1 MSTSTSPGTGPAP
14 VAADVRALMEQRL
27 ARLTAGPPA
36 PAIPRGDGPRPAS
49 PAQQRLLFLEQLHPG
64 TPTYH
69 VIFTLRIDGPLDAD
83 ALEASLRGVEQR
95 HEILRTTYR
104 RTGDGE
110 EQVTGPVG
118 LRLRRVD
125 LPGAADARLDE
136 LARDEYHRPFDLR
149 EGPVWRAVLAR
160 TAADRHHLVLTL
172 HHVAFDGWSVDV
184 LARELSAG
192 YAAALGDGPAPA
204 APPVQYADYAAWQV
218 RRLAAGGFDRQ
229 LAYWTGQLAGAAERL
244 ELPSPGPGPAAAGA
258 GGGGRVRGRV
268 PADVTAAVRAAA
280 RAHGATAHV
289 VLLAALHALLHRY
302 SGQRDILVG
311 TPVANRALPELEPLV
326 GLFVNTVVVRAD
338 VEPRLPFATLLERV
352 RDAATAAQA
361 HQDVPFE
368 RVVAA
373 LPLARDTDANPLFQ
387 VVFDWNSSAAR
398 TGTTVRL
405 GAARMTLVE
414 RFRPDTAKFDLA
426 VSVSELPDGLE
437 VELEYRRDLWDE
449 PAARRAVRH
458 YLNLL
463 AAAAA
468 DPSLPVERLPLLDP
482 AERALVT
489 DAWQGPVQAHTD
501 RPDLTARI
509 AARRDSDAVALVQGG
524 RHVTYRELA
533 ARVDRLAA
541 HLRAAGAAP
550 DRPVGVLLHRGID
563 LVVAIVAIVRS
574 GAPYLPL
581 DPDHPAERTGTVVR
595 DAGAALV
602 VTDRGLAGTLDGTG
616 ATPVCLDA
624 EADRI
629 AARPDRCPDPDIQA
643 EHLAYVFYT
652 SGSTGRPKGVMVS
665 HRAAHNQVHWQ
676 VDRFALGPGA
686 TVLFKTNVTFDD
698 SVVEIFAAL
707 SSGARLVIAE
717 PGGHRDPAY
726 LRSLL
731 AAERVTY
738 VRFVPTMLAAL
749 LAYGG
754 DTPLPALRVVKSA
767 GEALTPELRARFL
780 GSLGAELYNAYGP
793 TETAVNV
800 TADRCRLDGDPR
812 VPIGAATTN
821 VRCYVLD
828 AALQPQPVGVPGEL
842 CVGGVQ
848 LARGYLGRP
857 GLTADRFVPD
867 PFGPPGG
874 RLYRT
879 GDLVRWRDDGRIDF
893 LGRLDRQVKLRG
905 FRVELGEVEA
915 VLTERVRHAA
925 VVARDGRLVAYV
937 TGTADTA
944 PDTAELRAW
953 LRSRL
958 PEYMVPAA
966 IVPLPALPQ
975 LSSGKVDY
983 RRLPDPPDLTPDRAG
998 YTAPQGP
1005 VEQELAALWSEV
1017 LGAGR
1022 VGRDDD
1028 FFALGG
1034 HSILAVRLLS
1044 RVRQTFGVDAPL
1056 RWVFDAPT
1064 PARFAPL
1071 LDRAAAGPPL
1081 PPVPA
1086 ATGPVPELS
1095 AAEAGLWLVDQLH
1108 PADPSYVVPVVSR
1121 LRGPLDAGALGTA
1134 LTALPRRH
1142 DALRTAFTADGGEP
1156 RRVVADHAD
1165 VTVHRHDLRHLPAA
1179 DRDAALARL
1188 VGDVTGAGFDL
1199 AEAPLMRAALIA
1211 VAADEHVLALAF
1223 HHAVVDAWSLNV
1235 LHDDLVTAYEA
1246 AAAGRPQPPAP
1257 ARRTAADYAR
1267 WQRGLAG
1274 GDRLEAELA
1283 YWRDR
1288 LRELPAAPELP
1299 ADRPRPATPDPA
1311 GSVHRFTVPAPVATA
1326 LRDLAAAEGGTP
1338 FMVLLAAYVTLL
1350 HRWTGSDDVVLAM
1363 PVADRARPE
1372 LEHVVGMLLNT
1383 VLLRVRV
1390 RGTATFRQLVH
1401 DVRTAVVEAYEHRQL
1416 PFARLVEA
1424 LRLDAAAL
1432 TRCTVTIDQPPAVAT
1447 LAGGVTLH
1455 PEPFVPTSA
1464 KAELN
1469 LSFEDGPGGLA
1480 GSLLYQTA
1488 RFDAGRVARTA
1499 GHLSTLLAGAVAAP
1513 DTPLERLDL
1522 LDAAQREALT
1532 GDEPADRP
1540 SPTCLHTLVGDEIA
1554 RRPDA
1559 VALLSRA
1566 GAVTYRQLGERAAAL
1581 AARLRARGVR
1591 AGHVVAIALPRGA
1604 EQVVAVLAVLR
1615 TGAAYVALDLR
1626 HPEARRAAVL
1636 RDSGAH
1642 SIVTDG
1648 LTVRRL
1654 DPAAPALAGD
1664 GRPRPRSV
1672 AYLAYT
1678 SGSTGTPKGVRTPH
1692 AAAAGYLTEYL
1703 LPTFRLGPGDT
1714 VLQLPALAFDASVRD
1729 LIGPLAAGARVV
1741 LLTDDQATDPAAIL
1755 DAVDREGV
1763 TCLLS
1768 VVPTLLRSLLAE
1780 AASRPGT
1787 GPRLRLLLTAGE
1799 VLDRHDAARARA
1811 LFAGRP
1817 AVVNQYGPTEATMTT
1832 TWHPV
1837 DAGPGER
1844 GGVPIGR
1851 PAPGARVWLVDAAGD
1866 LAATGVPGE
1875 VWIGGDRLADGYHG
1889 RPALTAE
1896 RFVPDPFSGV
1906 PGARAYR
1913 TGDTAVRDPD
1923 GVLHFLGRGDGQV
1936 KIRGNRVEPG
1946 EVEAVLRGLPG
1957 VAEAAVVAT
1966 GTPAR
1971 LAAFVAPGTLDVAAV
1986 QAALR
1991 ELLPEPMVPATLH
2004 AMAAL
2009 PRTTNQKVD
2018 RKALAAV
2025 PLAPP
2030 VADPPRT
2037 DAERRVAAVFHEVL
2051 RTELPHAG
2059 PVGRDEDFFT
2069 LGGHSLLAARLAAAL
2084 GAAFGRAVPLR
2095 SVFDLRTVAAIA
2107 AAVATAPAPA
2117 TSTVERAGDGRPTP
2131 AQTAMV
2137 RHRAAG
2143 AAYHIGFA
2151 AWLDGA
2157 VDTVALAR
2165 AVDAVVAR
2173 HPALRTTFTADG
2185 GHALVEPVLPA
2196 AITVRDATADADA
2209 VALAEAD
2216 LRRPFDLTAG
2226 PLVRATV
2233 TRTAAGRHLFAVA
2246 VHHAVADGWSL
2257 SVIQRDIAAY
2267 YTHLTG
2273 GGRPALPTVAGFA
2286 AHAAGR
2292 TGDLA
2297 FWDGLLRD
2305 VPVDVTAAPDRPRA
2319 GTWSTAGAVHRFTL
2333 PAELS
2338 RAVRAMADATGATT
2352 FMVLLAAV
2360 QLWLARQSGAGRFL
2374 VAVPVADRPAAA
2386 QHEVGPFANVVPVP
2400 ADVTGAPTPREL
2412 VARVRGTMLAVWE
2425 HQDTPFEVLAD
2436 RYDPAARAGDRPPLC
2451 RFMFAVQNLPPGA
2464 DTIPGLRLEPV
2475 DVDRGTCRYD
2485 LHLRCRE
2492 TPDGIS
2498 GWIEYSTALY
2508 DAATVRRRLA
2518 DLFDL
2523 LGALTDGT
2531 EGA

>member
-1 MSTSTSPGTGPAP
+1 MSTSISPERLPT
-14 VAADVRALMEQRL
+14 DVRTLVEQRL
-27 ARLTAGPPA
+27 ARLIGGPPA
-36 PAIPRGDGPRPAS
+36 PTITPGTGPRPVS

-64 TPTYH
+64 TATYH

-83 ALEASLRGVEQR
+83 ALERSLRGVEQR

-104 RTGDGE
+104 RTDTGH
-110 EQVTGPVG
+110 EQLTGPVG
-118 LRLRRVD
+118 LRLRRLE
-125 LPGAADARLDE
+125 LPGAGDEQLDE
-136 LARDEYHRPFDLR
+136 LTREEYRRPFDLG

-160 TAADRHHLVLTL
+160 TGPDRHHLVLSL
-172 HHVAFDGWSVDV
+172 HHIAFDGWSVDV
-184 LARELSAG
+184 LARELSMG
-192 YAAALGDGPAPA
+192 YAAALGTGPAPA
-204 APPVQYADYAAWQV
+204 AAPIQYADYAAWQV
-218 RRLAAGGFDRQ
+218 RRLTDGGFDGQ
-229 LAYWTGQLAGAAERL
+229 LAYWTGQLADAAQRL
-244 ELPSPGPGPAAAGA
+244 ELPSPGPGPAGA
-258 GGGGRVRGRV
+258 TGGGRLKARV
-268 PADVTAAVRAAA
+268 GADVTAAVRAVA
-280 RAHGATAHV
+280 RAHGATPHT

-311 TPVANRALPELEPLV
+311 TPVANRVLPEVEPLI

-338 VEPRLPFATLLERV
+338 VEPHLPFAALLGRI

-373 LPLARDTDANPLFQ
+373 LPLARDTDTTPLFQ

-414 RFRPDTAKFDLA
+414 RFRPDTAKFDLTVA
-426 VSVSELPDGLE
+426 VSEHADALE
-437 VELEYRRDLWDE
+437 VDLEYRRDIWDE
-449 PAARRAVRH
+449 PAAGRALQH
-458 YLNLL
+458 YLTLL
-463 AAAAA
+463 AAAVT
-468 DPSLPVERLPLLDP
+468 DPRVPVGRLPLLEE
-482 AERALVT
+482 AERALV
-489 DAWQGPVQAHTD
+489 AGGWQGPVQVHID

-509 AARRDSDAVALVQGG
+509 AARRDSDAVALVQSG
-524 RHVTYRELA
+524 RQVTYRELM

-581 DPDHPAERTGTVVR
+581 DPDHPADRTVTVVQ

-602 VTDRGLAGTLDGTG
+602 VTDAALAGVLAGTG
-616 ATPVCLDA
+616 AAAVRVDT
-624 EADRI
+624 DRDLI
-629 AARPDRCPDPDIQA
+629 AARPERCPDPDILG

-652 SGSTGRPKGVMVS
+652 SGSTGRPKGVMVT

-676 VDRFALGPGA
+676 VDRFGLGPGA

-698 SVVEIFAAL
+698 SVVEVFAAL

-767 GEALTPELRARFL
+767 GEALSPELRGRFL
-780 GSLGAELYNAYGP
+780 TSLGAELYNAYGP

-828 AALQPQPVGVPGEL
+828 PDLQLQPVGVPGEL
-842 CVGGVQ
+842 CIGGVQ

-857 GLTADRFVPD
+857 DLTADRFVPD
-867 PFGPPGG
+867 PYGPPGS

-893 LGRLDRQVKLRG
+893 LGRVDRQVKLRG
-905 FRVELGEVEA
+905 FRVELGEIES
-915 VLTERVRHAA
+915 VLTARVRHAA
-925 VVARDGRLVAYV
+925 VVARDDRLYAYV
-937 TGTADTA
+937 TPGDTFTD
-944 PDTAELRAW
+944 PAELQAW

-966 IVPLPALPQ
+966 IMVLPALPQ

-983 RRLPDPPDLTPDRAG
+983 RQLPPPPDVEPDRAG
-998 YTAPQGP
+998 YAAPEGA
-1005 VEQELAALWSEV
+1005 EEETLAALWAEV
-1017 LGAGR
+1017 LGVDR

-1034 HSILAVRLLS
+1034 HSILAVQLLS
-1044 RVRQTFGVDAPL
+1044 RVQRALGVDVPL
-1056 RWVFDAPT
+1056 KWAFDAPT
-1064 PARFAPL
+1064 PARFAEL
-1071 LDRAAAGPPL
+1071 LALAPPPAGPAL
-1081 PPVPA
+1081 PEVPA

-1121 LRGPLDAGALGTA
+1121 LRGAVDPGALVAA
-1134 LTALPRRH
+1134 LTALPQRH
-1142 DALRTAFTADGGEP
+1142 DALRTTFAAGGGTP
-1156 RRVVADHAD
+1156 RRVVADHLD
-1165 VTVHRHDLRHLPAA
+1165 LTVHRHDLRPEPE
-1179 DRDAALARL
+1179 RDAALEKI
-1188 VGDVTGAGFDL
+1188 VGEVTGIGFGL
-1199 AEAPLMRAALIA
+1199 AVAPLMRAALVT
-1211 VAADEHVLALAF
+1211 VADDEHVLALAF

-1235 LHDDLVTAYEA
+1235 LHDDLVTLYGA
-1246 AAAGRPQPPAP
+1246 AAAGRPLPPPP

-1267 WQRGLAG
+1267 WQQALAG
-1274 GDRLEAELA
+1274 GDRLDAELA
-1283 YWRDR
+1283 YWRTR
-1288 LRELPAAPELP
+1288 LLDPPAGPDLP
-1299 ADRPRPATPDPA
+1299 ADRPRPVRPDPA
-1311 GSVHRFTVPAPVATA
+1311 GSAHRFAVPGPVAAA
-1326 LRDLAAAEGGTP
+1326 LRDLAAAEGATP

-1390 RGTATFRQLVH
+1390 TGAATFRGLVR

-1424 LRLDAAAL
+1424 LRLDAVAL
-1432 TRCTVTIDQPPAVAT
+1432 TRYTVTIDQAPAVAA

-1455 PEPFVPTSA
+1455 PEQFVPSAA

-1469 LSFEDGPGGLA
+1469 LSFTDGPDGLE
-1480 GSLLYQTA
+1480 GSLVYQTA
-1488 RFDAGRVARTA
+1488 RFDADRIDRTA
-1499 GHLSTLLAGAVAAP
+1499 GHLLTLLSGAVAAP
-1513 DTPLERLDL
+1513 DTPLRRLDL
-1522 LDAAQREALT
+1522 LDEAQREALT
-1532 GDEPADRP
+1532 GDDPADRP
-1540 SPTCLHTLVGDEIA
+1540 SPTCLHTLVDDEII

-1559 VALLSRA
+1559 VAVLA
-1566 GAVTYRQLGERAAAL
+1566 PAPVTYRELGERAGAL
-1581 AARLRARGVR
+1581 AGRLRSGGVR
-1591 AGHVVAIALPRGA
+1591 AGHVIGIALPRGVD
-1604 EQVVAVLAVLR
+1604 QVVAVLAVLR

-1626 HPEARRAAVL
+1626 HPEARRDAVL

-1642 SIVTDG
+1642 SLIGDG
-1648 LTVRRL
+1648 LAVRRI
-1654 DPAAPALAGD
+1654 DPAAPALIGD

-1692 AAAAGYLTEYL
+1692 AAAAGYLTDYL
-1703 LPTFRLGPGDT
+1703 LPTFRLGHADT

-1741 LLTDDQATDPAAIL
+1741 LLADEQATDAAAIL
-1755 DAVDREGV
+1755 DVIDREGV

-1780 AASRPGT
+1780 AATRPGT
-1787 GPRLRLLLTAGE
+1787 GDRLRLVLTAGE
-1799 VLDRHDAARARA
+1799 VLDRHDAGRARI

-1837 DAGPGER
+1837 DAAADEH
-1844 GGVPIGR
+1844 GGAPIGR
-1851 PAPGARVWLVDAAGD
+1851 PAPGARVWLVDRAGD

-1875 VWIGGDRLADGYHG
+1875 VWIGGDRLAEGYHG
-1889 RPALTAE
+1889 LPALTAAQ
-1896 RFVPDPFSGV
+1896 FVPDPFSGV
-1906 PGARAYR
+1906 RGARAYR
-1913 TGDTAVRDPD
+1913 TGDTAVRDAD
-1923 GVLHFLGRGDGQV
+1923 GVLHFVGRDDDQV
-1936 KIRGNRVEPG
+1936 KIRGIRVEPG

-1957 VAEAAVVAT
+1957 VAEAAVVVT
-1966 GTPAR
+1966 GSLDR
-1971 LAAFVAPGTLDVAAV
+1971 LAAYVAPAGVDAVAV
-1986 QAALR
+1986 RSALR
-1991 ELLPEPMVPATLH
+1991 DLLPEHLVPATLH

-2025 PLAPP
+2025 PLPGP

-2037 DAERRVAAVFHEVL
+2037 GTERRVAAVFQEVL
-2051 RTELPHAG
+2051 RTELPDAG
-2059 PVGRDEDFFT
+2059 PLGRDDDFFA

-2084 GAAFGRAVPLR
+2084 QAAFGRAVPLR
-2095 SVFDLRTVAAIA
+2095 AVFDLRTVAAIA
-2107 AAVATAPAPA
+2107 AIISTLDPPA
-2117 TSTVERAGDGRPTP
+2117 STVQVAGSDRPTP
-2131 AQTAMV
+2131 AQAAMV

-2151 AWLDGA
+2151 AWLDGTLD
-2157 VDTVALAR
+2157 VVALAR

-2173 HPALRTTFTADG
+2173 HPALRTRFPQDG
-2185 GHALVEPVLPA
+2185 ARAVVEQVLA
-2196 AITVRDATADADA
+2196 AEVTVRDAGSDADA
-2209 VALAEAD
+2209 AALASDD
-2216 LRRPFDLTAG
+2216 LRRPFDLGAG

-2233 TRTAAGRHLFAVA
+2233 AGSGPDRHLFSFA

-2257 SVIQRDIAAY
+2257 SVIQRDLAAY

-2273 GGRPALPTVAGFA
+2273 GVRPVLPAVTGFA
-2286 AHAAGR
+2286 APAA

-2297 FWDGLLRD
+2297 FWDRLLRD
-2305 VPVDVTAAPDRPRA
+2305 IPVDVAASPDRARTA
-2319 GTWSTAGAVHRFTL
+2319 TWDLAGATHRFTL

-2338 RAVRAMADATGATT
+2338 TAVRAAAEATGATT

-2360 QLWLARQSGAGRFL
+2360 QVWLARQSGAERFL
-2374 VAVPVADRPAAA
+2374 VAVPVANRPTAA
-2386 QHEVGPFANVVPVP
+2386 QDEVGPFANVVPVP
-2400 ADVTGAPTPREL
+2400 ADVTGAPTFRDL
-2412 VARVRGTMLAVWE
+2412 VGRVRGTMLGVWE
-2425 HQDTPFEVLAD
+2425 HQETPFEVLAD
-2436 RYDPAARAGDRPPLC
+2436 RHDPAARDGSRPPLC
-2451 RFMFAVQNLPPGA
+2451 RFMFAMQNLPPGA
-2464 DTIPGLRLEPV
+2464 DALGGLRAAHA

-2492 TPDGIS
+2492 TPEGIS
-2498 GWIEYSTALY
+2498 GWVEYSTALY
-2508 DAATVRRRLA
+2508 DAATVQRRVA
-2518 DLFDL
+2518 ELFEL
-2523 LGALTDGT
+2523 LTELT
-2531 EGA
+2531 EGL

>member
-1 MSTSTSPGTGPAP
+1 MSTSTSPERLST
-14 VAADVRALMEQRL
+14 DVRSLVEQRL

-36 PAIPRGDGPRPAS
+36 PTITPGSGPRPAS
-49 PAQQRLLFLEQLHPG
+49 PAQQRLLFLEQLNPG

-83 ALEASLRGVEQR
+83 ALERSLRGVEER

-104 RTGDGE
+104 RTDAGQ
-110 EQVTGPVG
+110 EQVTGPVS

-125 LPGAADARLDE
+125 LPGADDTALDE
-136 LARDEYHRPFDLR
+136 LTRDEYQRPFDLR

-160 TAADRHHLVLTL
+160 TGDDRHHLVLSL
-172 HHVAFDGWSVDV
+172 HHIAFDGWSVDI

-192 YAAALGDGPAPA
+192 YAAELGDGPAPA
-204 APPVQYADYAAWQV
+204 PIRLQYADYAAWQV
-218 RRLAAGGFDRQ
+218 RRLADGGFDRQ
-229 LAYWTGQLAGAAERL
+229 LAYWSGQLADAAQRL
-244 ELPSPGPGPAAAGA
+244 ELPSPGPGAAGA
-258 GGGGRVRGRV
+258 TGGDRLKARVG
-268 PADVTAAVRAAA
+268 ADVTAAVRALA
-280 RAHGATAHV
+280 RAHSATPHAV
-289 VLLAALHALLHRY
+289 MLAALHALLHRY
-302 SGQRDILVG
+302 SGQRDILIG
-311 TPVANRALPELEPLV
+311 TPVANRALPEVEPLI

-338 VEPRLPFATLLERV
+338 VEPRLPFAELLGRV
-352 RDAATAAQA
+352 RDAATAAQSN
-361 HQDVPFE
+361 QDVPFE
-368 RVVAA
+368 QVVAA
-373 LPLARDTDANPLFQ
+373 LPLTRDTDATPLFQ

-414 RFRPDTAKFDLA
+414 RFRPDTAKFDLVVA
-426 VSVSELPDGLE
+426 VSEHADALE
-437 VELEYRRDLWDE
+437 VELEYRRDVWDE
-449 PAARRAVRH
+449 PAARRAMHH

-463 AAAAA
+463 GAAVT
-468 DPSLPVERLPLLDP
+468 DPRLPVDRLPLL
-482 AERALVT
+482 EETEHALVT
-489 DAWQGPVQAHTD
+489 EAWQGPVRVHTD
-501 RPDLTARI
+501 LPDLTARI
-509 AARRDSDAVALVQGG
+509 AARRDSDAVALVQSG
-524 RHVTYRELA
+524 RQVTYRELMT
-533 ARVDRLAA
+533 RVDRLAA
-541 HLRAAGAAP
+541 HLRDAGAAP

-563 LVVAIVAIVRS
+563 MIVAIVAIVRS

-581 DPDHPAERTGTVVR
+581 DPDHPADRTVTVVR
-595 DAGAALV
+595 DAGAGLV
-602 VTDRGLAGTLDGTG
+602 VTDTALAAVLDGTG
-616 ATPVCLDA
+616 ARAVRVDA
-624 EADRI
+624 ERDLI
-629 AARPDRCPDPDIQA
+629 AARPERCPDPRIA
-643 EHLAYVFYT
+643 GEHLAYVFYT

-676 VDRFALGPGA
+676 VDRFGLGPDA

-707 SSGARLVIAE
+707 CSGARLVIAE

-731 AAERVTY
+731 AAEQVTY

-767 GEALTPELRARFL
+767 GEALTPELRGRFL
-780 GSLGAELYNAYGP
+780 TSLGAELYNAYGP

-828 AALQPQPVGVPGEL
+828 EALQVQPVGVPGEL
-842 CVGGVQ
+842 CIGGVQ

-857 GLTADRFVPD
+857 DLTADRFVPD
-867 PFGPPGG
+867 PYGPPGG

-879 GDLVRWRDDGRIDF
+879 GDLVRWRADGLIDF
-893 LGRLDRQVKLRG
+893 LDRVDRQVKLRG
-905 FRVELGEVEA
+905 FRVELGEIES
-915 VLTERVRHAA
+915 VLTARVRHAA
-925 VVARDGRLVAYV
+925 VVARDDRLIAYV
-937 TGTADTA
+937 TPGDTV
-944 PDTAELRAW
+944 PDPTELQTW

-966 IVPLPALPQ
+966 VMVLPALPQ

-983 RRLPDPPDLTPDRAG
+983 KRLPDPPDVTPDRAG
-998 YTAPQGP
+998 YTAPEGAA
-1005 VEQELAALWSEV
+1005 EEALAALWSEV
-1017 LGAGR
+1017 LGVER

-1028 FFALGG
+1028 FFSLGG

-1044 RVRQTFGVDAPL
+1044 RVQQTLGVDAPL
-1056 RWVFDAPT
+1056 KWAFDAPT
-1064 PARFAPL
+1064 PARFAEL
-1071 LDRAAAGPPL
+1071 MERAASTGPQL
-1081 PPVPA
+1081 PAVPA

-1121 LRGPLDAGALGTA
+1121 LRGALDADALVAA
-1134 LTALPRRH
+1134 LTALPARH
-1142 DALRTAFTADGGEP
+1142 DALRTTFVTDGGEP
-1156 RRVVADHAD
+1156 RRVVADRLD
-1165 VTVHRHDLRHLPAA
+1165 LTVRRHDLRGVEPAVL
-1179 DRDAALARL
+1179 DDLIEE
-1188 VGDVTGAGFDL
+1188 VTGTGFDL
-1199 AEAPLMRAALIA
+1199 AVAPLMRAALIT
-1211 VAADEHVLALAF
+1211 VADDEHVLALAF
-1223 HHAVVDAWSLNV
+1223 HHAVVDAWSMNV

-1246 AAAGRPQPPAP
+1246 AAAGRPQPPVP

-1267 WQRGLAG
+1267 WQRGLTG
-1274 GDRLEAELA
+1274 GDRLDAELA
-1283 YWRDR
+1283 YWRTR
-1288 LRELPAAPELP
+1288 LRDLPAGPDLP
-1299 ADRPRPATPDPA
+1299 ADRPRPVTPDPA
-1311 GSVHRFTVPAPVATA
+1311 GSAHRFTVPAPVATA
-1326 LRDLAAAEGGTP
+1326 LRDLAGAEGGTP

-1372 LEHVVGMLLNT
+1372 LEQVVGMLLNT

-1390 RGTATFRQLVH
+1390 TGAATFRDLVR

-1424 LRLDAAAL
+1424 LRLDAAAV
-1432 TRCTVTIDQPPAVAT
+1432 TRYTVTIDQTPAVAT

-1455 PEPFVPTSA
+1455 PEPFVPSSA

-1469 LSFEDGPGGLA
+1469 LSFEDGPDGLQ
-1480 GSLLYQTA
+1480 GSLLFQTA

-1499 GHLSTLLAGAVAAP
+1499 GHLLTLLAGAVAAP
-1513 DTPLERLDL
+1513 DTPLHRLDL
-1522 LDAAQREALT
+1522 LDPAQREALT

-1540 SPTCLHTLVGDEIA
+1540 APTCLHTLVDDEII

-1559 VALLSRA
+1559 VAVGPL
-1566 GAVTYRQLGERAAAL
+1566 TYRELGERAGDL
-1581 AARLRARGVR
+1581 AARLRSAGVR
-1591 AGHVVAIALPRGA
+1591 AGHVVGIALPRGVD
-1604 EQVVAVLAVLR
+1604 QVVAVLAVLR

-1626 HPEARRAAVL
+1626 HPEARREAVL

-1642 SIVTDG
+1642 SLVTGLVTGGRTDG
-1648 LTVRRL
+1648 VAVHRL
-1654 DPAAPALAGD
+1654 DPAATALSGD

-1703 LPTFRLGPGDT
+1703 LPTFRLGPADT

-1741 LLTDDQATDPAAIL
+1741 LLGDEQATDAAAIL
-1755 DAVDREGV
+1755 DAIDREGV

-1787 GPRLRLLLTAGE
+1787 GDRLRLILTAGE
-1799 VLDRHDAARARA
+1799 VLDRHDAARART

-1817 AVVNQYGPTEATMTT
+1817 AIVNQYGPTEATMTT

-1837 DAGPGER
+1837 DAAS
-1844 GGVPIGR
+1844 GGHGGAPIGV
-1851 PAPGARVWLVDAAGD
+1851 PAPGARVWLVDRAGD

-1889 RPALTAE
+1889 LPALTAA
-1896 RFVPDPFSGV
+1896 RFVPDPFSRV

-1913 TGDTAVRDPD
+1913 TGDTAVRDAD
-1923 GVLHFLGRGDGQV
+1923 GVLHFVGRDDDQV
-1936 KIRGNRVEPG
+1936 KIRGIRVEPG

-1957 VAEAAVVAT
+1957 VAEAAVVVT
-1966 GTPAR
+1966 GSPAR
-1971 LAAFVAPGTLDVAAV
+1971 LAAFVAPDGVDVAAV

-1991 ELLPEPMVPATLH
+1991 SRLPEHLVPATLH
-2004 AMAAL
+2004 AMPAL

-2025 PLAPP
+2025 PLAAP
-2030 VADPPRT
+2030 VADPPRSGT
-2037 DAERRVAAVFHEVL
+2037 ERRVAAVFHEVL
-2051 RTELPHAG
+2051 RTELPDAG
-2059 PVGRDEDFFT
+2059 PVGRDDDFFA

-2084 GAAFGRAVPLR
+2084 QAAFGRAVPLR
-2095 SVFDLRTVAAIA
+2095 AVFDLRTVAAIA
-2107 AAVATAPAPA
+2107 AAVSTLDPA
-2117 TSTVERAGDGRPTP
+2117 TSTVDAAGDDRATP
-2131 AQTAMV
+2131 AQTFMV
-2137 RHRAAG
+2137 RHRGAG

-2157 VDTVALAR
+2157 LDVVALAR

-2173 HPALRTTFTADG
+2173 HAALRTRFPAG
-2185 GHALVEPVLPA
+2185 GARAVVEPVLPA
-2196 AITVRDATADADA
+2196 DITVQDVSGPAAA
-2209 VALAEAD
+2209 VALSESR
-2216 LRRPFDLTAG
+2216 LRRPFDLGDG
-2226 PLVRATV
+2226 PLVRATIA
-2233 TRTAAGRHLFAVA
+2233 RAAEDRHLFAFA

-2273 GGRPALPTVAGFA
+2273 GGRPALPPVAGFA
-2286 AHAAGR
+2286 ARTAAP
-2292 TGDLA
+2292 DLS
-2297 FWDGLLRD
+2297 FWDDLLRD
-2305 VPVDVTAAPDRPRA
+2305 VPLDVSAAPDRPRA
-2319 GTWSTAGAVHRFTL
+2319 GTWSLAGDIHRFTL
-2333 PAELS
+2333 PPELS
-2338 RAVRAMADATGATT
+2338 AAVRKTADATGATT

-2360 QLWLARQSGAGRFL
+2360 QVWLARQSGTERFL

-2386 QHEVGPFANVVPVP
+2386 QDEVGPFANVVPVP
-2400 ADVTGAPTPREL
+2400 ADLTGAPTFRDL
-2412 VARVRGTMLAVWE
+2412 VARVRGTMLGIWE
-2425 HQDTPFEVLAD
+2425 HQETPFELLAE
-2436 RYDPAARAGDRPPLC
+2436 RHDPAAADGDRPPLC
-2451 RFMFAVQNLPPGA
+2451 RFMFAMQNLPPGA
-2464 DTIPGLRLEPV
+2464 DAMAGLRAEHV
-2475 DVDRGTCRYD
+2475 DVERGTCRYD

-2498 GWIEYSTALY
+2498 GWVEYSTALY
-2508 DAATVRRRLA
+2508 DAATVEDRLA
-2518 DLFDL
+2518 GLFDL
-2523 LGALTDGT
+2523 LTDLT
-2531 EGA
+2531 EGV